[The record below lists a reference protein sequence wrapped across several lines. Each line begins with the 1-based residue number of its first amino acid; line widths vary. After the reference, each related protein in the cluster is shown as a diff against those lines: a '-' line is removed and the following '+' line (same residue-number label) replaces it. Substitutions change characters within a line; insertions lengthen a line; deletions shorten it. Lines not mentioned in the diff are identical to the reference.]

1 LVVQST
7 FPQITATRPQ
17 AALLGPRISSLSAS
31 VSSNKRYEMLVDSD
45 KEALQNALVLF
56 GLFACHLLGVFDD
69 AMVPRSL
76 RLRMSPGKE
85 SLPPCGSMRSG
96 RR

>member
-1 LVVQST
+1 MQST

-17 AALLGPRISSLSAS
+17 AVLLGPLISSLSAS
-31 VSSNKRYEMLVDSD
+31 VSSKKIYEMLVDSD
-45 KEALQNALVLF
+45 EEVLQNALVSF

-69 AMVPRSL
+69 AMVLRSL

-85 SLPPCGSMRSG
+85 SSLPCGSTRSG